1 MLVQSLWGRHDRT
14 IPPATAKSSF
24 TLRRLY
30 LILATMGL
38 TVAAAEEMYQV
49 LSVSGLTLPEALLLC
64 LFVVLFAWI
73 AFSLVSGLAGF
84 VCMLVRVRNDLQIDI
99 HGQLPDL
106 RTSNALLIPTYNE
119 EPRRV
124 LARLEAI
131 YESLQVSGKVSHF
144 EFFILSDTTDPDIWI
159 EEEEAF
165 LAMRERL
172 ATDRVYYRHR
182 VKNTERKAGNI
193 AEWVRRFGG
202 RYDHMIVLDAD
213 SLMTGDTIVRL
224 VAAMERLPTV
234 GLIQTLPV
242 IINGN
247 TLFARLQQFAGRV
260 YGPMIAA
267 GIAWWHGSEGNY
279 WGHNAIIR
287 VAAFAAHAGL
297 PTMRGRSPF
306 GGHILSHDFVEAA
319 LMRRAGWAIHMVPE
333 LGGSFEEAPPS
344 LTDYALRDR
353 RWCQG
358 NMQHLG
364 VLPARGLHWV
374 SRLHLLTGIGS
385 YATAPL
391 WLVFLLIGMF
401 VSLYAQFVPP
411 DYFPSRF
418 SLFPVWPAQDPIR
431 AAWVFGGTMAVLL
444 VPKLLAYVVMLTRPN
459 ERLGSGGA
467 LRALLSLL
475 LETIISALTAPI
487 MMLFQTRA
495 MGQIFAGRD
504 AGWQV
509 QRRDDGSLPW
519 NQVVRQY
526 SLHSAVGLGLG
537 VSAFAVSPSLFLWM
551 TPVIAGL
558 SLAIPIV
565 AITSHRGLGS
575 ALGRAGVFL
584 IPEER
589 TPPAILKRA
598 NALAGEKTQRIQRPA
613 FARLQSNRALL
624 AAHLTTTK
632 PIALN
637 RGEVNVDLVVARAK
651 LTQAT
656 GMQEAL
662 SFLSPREVFAVLAD
676 GPTLNEALHIGP
688 HVETAVVGDTT

>member
-1 MLVQSLWGRHDRT
+1 
-14 IPPATAKSSF
+14 
-24 TLRRLY
+24 
-30 LILATMGL
+30 
-38 TVAAAEEMYQV
+38 
-49 LSVSGLTLPEALLLC
+49 
-64 LFVVLFAWI
+64 
-73 AFSLVSGLAGF
+73 
-84 VCMLVRVRNDLQIDI
+84 
-99 HGQLPDL
+99 
-106 RTSNALLIPTYNE
+106 
-119 EPRRV
+119 
-124 LARLEAI
+124 
-131 YESLQVSGKVSHF
+131 
-144 EFFILSDTTDPDIWI
+144 
-159 EEEEAF
+159 
-165 LAMRERL
+165 
-172 ATDRVYYRHR
+172 
-182 VKNTERKAGNI
+182 
-193 AEWVRRFGG
+193 
-202 RYDHMIVLDAD
+202 
-213 SLMTGDTIVRL
+213 
-224 VAAMERLPTV
+224 
-234 GLIQTLPV
+234 V